1 MEVLD
6 VRAGWKIKLAL
17 PLGVACVAVAVAG
30 IVAYACTSLATLNL
44 SQASGPAG
52 TQATVT
58 GSSFN
63 PSAKPDADGTFTPVT
78 LHWNSVS
85 GPVLAD
91 GIVPDATGA
100 IGPVQVTIPASANPG
115 YYMIVATQEQLT
127 GGSGEAFGT
136 PARTVFQVTGTAGAA
151 VPAPAQGTAPVAAAS
166 STSAVGGGLIA
177 LLAILGI
184 AGVTLLA
191 FGSAS
196 FLGASRRAAAASRAR
211 KS

>member
-1 MEVLD
+1 MEGFD
-6 VRAGWKIKLAL
+6 VRAGWKLKVAL
-17 PLGVACVAVAVAG
+17 PLGVACVAVAAAG

-44 SQASGPAG
+44 SQATGPAG
-52 TQATVT
+52 SNTTVT

-63 PSAKPDADGTFTPVT
+63 PSTKPDADGLFTPVT
-78 LHWNSVS
+78 LHWNSVT

-91 GIVPDATGA
+91 GIAPDPTGA
-100 IGPVQVTIPASANPG
+100 IGPVSVTIPSSATPG
-115 YYMIVATQEQLT
+115 YYMIVATQEQIA

-136 PARTVFQVTGTAGAA
+136 PARTVFQVTGTGAA
-151 VPAPAQGTAPVAAAS
+151 APVPAQIGTATIASAS
-166 STSAVGGGLIA
+166 SSSGVGAGLIA

-191 FGSAS
+191 IGSAS

-211 KS
+211 KP